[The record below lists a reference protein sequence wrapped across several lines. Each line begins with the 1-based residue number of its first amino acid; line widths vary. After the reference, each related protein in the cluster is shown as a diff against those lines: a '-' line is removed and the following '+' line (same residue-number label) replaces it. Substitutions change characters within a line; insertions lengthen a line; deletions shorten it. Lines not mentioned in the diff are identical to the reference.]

1 MESEAVLRKLLLVA
15 FLSVVSTGL
24 PAYAVDYLNCRE
36 MLRTKNEF
44 REKLINTNV
53 ENRVRC
59 FSLWSLD
66 KERKKYRA
74 ELNKLEMEIKDNRI
88 EEDERFRKALELAEL
103 SIKSRRWDDYTK
115 GLYDK
120 CILTLEK
127 RKVYNEKEEQHSIY
141 YTDKEGY
148 NWYKKVLRVK
158 EDMRKANC
166 PY

>member
-1 MESEAVLRKLLLVA
+1 MRKLFSIA
-15 FLSVVSTGL
+15 ILSVISTGM
-24 PAYAVDYLNCRE
+24 PAYAVDYVACRE

-44 REKLINTNV
+44 IEKLINTNV

-59 FSLWSLD
+59 FNLWLLD
-66 KERKKYRA
+66 VERKKYRN
-74 ELNKLEMEIKDNRI
+74 ELNKLDMEIKDNRI

-103 SIKSRRWDDYTK
+103 SIKNRRRDDYTK

-127 RKVYNEKEEQHSIY
+127 RKVYNEEEQHRIY